1 MVSEAGDQVGEVL
14 EEVRDEEGE
23 DEGGD
28 GLGGGEFDDC
38 GCEGVDLD
46 GVVDGA
52 WGY

>member
-1 MVSEAGDQVGEVL
+1 MR
-14 EEVRDEEGE
+14 EEVGDEVGE
-23 DEGGD
+23 DERGE

-52 WGY
+52 GGC